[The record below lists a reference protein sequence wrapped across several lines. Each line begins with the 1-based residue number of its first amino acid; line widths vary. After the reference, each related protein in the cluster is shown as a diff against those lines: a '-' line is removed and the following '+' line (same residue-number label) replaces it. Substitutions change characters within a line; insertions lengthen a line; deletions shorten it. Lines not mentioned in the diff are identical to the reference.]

1 MTATAWIALVALA
14 FAGSQTWIARRKL
27 QFDLFARRFETWD
40 AYNKAL
46 NGRRDEIREGA
57 RAGDVTARDECQKEM
72 WRQKTLMLALFPP
85 EVHAALEAIDA
96 RLLEFMSA
104 NVEAMFRDA
113 GSAEAGQRAV
123 ARYKALEAADQ
134 RLWAAQGLL
143 MSLVH
148 RYIKQ
153 YGWWE
158 QHATPKMRSAGD
170 RVKTTSQRVRTKV
183 AELRGKPSD

>member
-27 QFDLFARRFETWD
+27 QFDLFAKRFETWD
-40 AYNKAL
+40 AYNEAL

-57 RAGDVTARDECQKEM
+57 RAGDVTAQDKCQKEM
-72 WRQKTLMLALFPP
+72 WRQKRLMFALFPP
-85 EVHAALEAIDA
+85 EVHAALEAIEA

-104 NVEAMFRDA
+104 SVEATTRDV
-113 GSAEAGQRAV
+113 GSPEAGQRAV
-123 ARYKALEAADQ
+123 ARYRALEAADQ

-143 MSLVH
+143 MSLAH

-158 QHATPKMRSAGD
+158 QHATPKMRSAGAWTGTTWQRSRT
-170 RVKTTSQRVRTKV
+170 RVSQ
-183 AELRGKPSD
+183 LRRKQPD